1 MNNHFDTPV
10 TLRQITRTQDA
21 NGYFTET
28 ESKTTVWG
36 DTRSATR
43 TEFFSAEAQGHNVA
57 MMVTIPML
65 DWNDAEEVII
75 NTKTYHVVRAYQKT
89 LDYIELTLERI

>member
-10 TLRQITRTQDA
+10 TLRQVTRTQDA

-57 MMVTIPML
+57 MMVTIPYI

-75 NTKTYHVVRAYQKT
+75 DNKTYNVVRSYRKT